1 VKKIFYR
8 QCELQKVNRKTTS
21 WIPEKFSTV
30 GKYLR
35 LKDSDGWKVIKV
47 SQQRFEENYV
57 VERSQDFKNT
67 RKASDK

>member
-1 VKKIFYR
+1 MKKIFYR